1 MVPRMEHVKNIWNT
15 NTLVSQAKFNPLLS
29 SGPRFTFWRHILG
42 LKENNLLL
50 CSCCHNS
57 CMSRRFSSCEL
68 QKEKRKEKSVL
79 FLNALVHVH
88 HDKHNLP
95 PSPQTAT
102 SLSLSL
108 CLTLWYKCMQTHSPS
123 SRKWRHWRSAL
134 LGEILAFLLPDLH
147 RLLHHWR
154 ISSLEGP
161 FCWSQNTYI

>member
-15 NTLVSQAKFNPLLS
+15 NTLVSQAKINPSLP
-29 SGPRFTFWRHILG
+29 SGPRFTFWWHILW

-57 CMSRRFSSCEL
+57 CTSRRFSSCEL
-68 QKEKRKEKSVL
+68 QFNFFLKSVL
-79 FLNALVHVH
+79 FLNALVHVC

-102 SLSLSL
+102 SLSL
-108 CLTLWYKCMQTHSPS
+108 CLTLRYKCKQKHSPS

-134 LGEILAFLLPDLH
+134 LDEILAFLLPDLH
-147 RLLHHWR
+147 RLLHHWW
-154 ISSLEGP
+154 ISSLEGS